1 MRKNFSSVRQNVLA
15 FLADLFYILEV
26 RPAKCIRPPG
36 LMRDRFPINEG
47 KKSFGQL
54 SRYVGPFL
62 FLWKKKREKPKQTR
76 GQFYWCGIVYYYY
89 FRSVLV
95 ATGSFSRLFWC
106 FIFLEIFNGFSFL
119 DELKILLFCIE
130 ILSVGGRPVGVLRWW
145 FMGYLSL
152 SLFLFLVS

>member
-1 MRKNFSSVRQNVLA
+1 VRQNVLA

-62 FLWKKKREKPKQTR
+62 FLWKKKKKKQRKTETNAR
-76 GQFYWCGIVYYYY
+76 AIL
-89 FRSVLV
+89 LV
-95 ATGSFSRLFWC
+95 WYCIL
-106 FIFLEIFNGFSFL
+106 LLFSFG
-119 DELKILLFCIE
+119 
-130 ILSVGGRPVGVLRWW
+130 VGGNW
-145 FMGYLSL
+145 FFFSVI
-152 SLFLFLVS
+152 LVFYFFGNLQWIFFFR

>member
-1 MRKNFSSVRQNVLA
+1 MRQNVLA

-54 SRYVGPFL
+54 SRYVGPFFFVSL
-62 FLWKKKREKPKQTR
+62 KEKKENRNKRA
-76 GQFYWCGIVYYYY
+76 GNFIGVVLYYYY

-106 FIFLEIFNGFSFL
+106 FIFLEIFNGFYFL
-119 DELKILLFCIE
+119 DE
-130 ILSVGGRPVGVLRWW
+130 
-145 FMGYLSL
+145 
-152 SLFLFLVS
+152 

>member
-1 MRKNFSSVRQNVLA
+1 VRQNVLA

-62 FLWKKKREKPKQTR
+62 FLCKKKKKKQRKTETNAR
-76 GQFYWCGIVYYYY
+76 AIL
-89 FRSVLV
+89 LV
-95 ATGSFSRLFWC
+95 WYCIL
-106 FIFLEIFNGFSFL
+106 LLFSFG
-119 DELKILLFCIE
+119 
-130 ILSVGGRPVGVLRWW
+130 VGGNW
-145 FMGYLSL
+145 FFFSVI
-152 SLFLFLVS
+152 LVFYFFGNLQWIFFFR

>member
-1 MRKNFSSVRQNVLA
+1 VRQNVLA

-62 FLWKKKREKPKQTR
+62 FLWKKNKKKKQRKTETTAR
-76 GQFYWCGIVYYYY
+76 AIL
-89 FRSVLV
+89 LV
-95 ATGSFSRLFWC
+95 WYCIL
-106 FIFLEIFNGFSFL
+106 LLFSFG
-119 DELKILLFCIE
+119 
-130 ILSVGGRPVGVLRWW
+130 VGGNW
-145 FMGYLSL
+145 FFFSVI
-152 SLFLFLVS
+152 LVFYFFGNLQWIFFFR

>member
-1 MRKNFSSVRQNVLA
+1 VRQNVLA

-62 FLWKKKREKPKQTR
+62 FLWKKKKTEKNRNKRAGNFIGVVLYTIIIFVRCWWQLVLFL
-76 GQFYWCGIVYYYY
+76 GY
-89 FRSVLV
+89 F
-95 ATGSFSRLFWC
+95 
-106 FIFLEIFNGFSFL
+106 
-119 DELKILLFCIE
+119 
-130 ILSVGGRPVGVLRWW
+130 GVLFFWKSS
-145 FMGYLSL
+145 MD
-152 SLFLFLVS
+152 FLF